1 MVLIS
6 RTGLQESEK
15 KPIKKASL
23 SPTESSDADSSLVLS
38 MPPLA
43 VPAPFTHRP
52 LADLPNPFR
61 RTGGAC
67 SILCNHPA
75 PPSAVQGL
83 LQVAK
88 ISMDKSSRE
97 CLLPL
102 KGDRLPNGAEDEDD
116 EEEAVVPE
124 ELFRRYTET
133 DSRPVT
139 PALSSSASDTYG
151 PLSRR
156 SQTPDP
162 PYRPQPPQRQK
173 TMLVLD
179 LRRSQS
185 QDAGIW
191 QSQQSRGGQSAS
203 PASSESPKNTPKAG
217 RASKFVSQASRKL
230 QQQQQQQQQSQ
241 GAARAGKKA
250 DAEPPSKT
258 TPTAAQ
264 AAAAAKK
271 KAGQKQEKKGKGDAG
286 VPEGDGGQGG
296 QVGTMVMPP
305 TPREEEAEERQ
316 SPTLE
321 RKGARKRPHKK
332 KKRSIGGGGGLEAG
346 ALAAGRGETP
356 EKEFRGMPEPRE
368 TQVSTLA
375 GDGTSSMSMRA
386 PSRATPDDALF
397 AYDAKDG
404 KLSTQ
409 PHTRPSTSQTRA
421 SPAAQYGLGS
431 AILGGDEYDHWDEE
445 GSFLDPSVLRH
456 LERELDRETVETE
469 FRPVRKR
476 ALMEALKSKWQK
488 LHHHSRKK
496 EKMVSMG
503 GSHQPHGVDTR
514 SWSLEPTNLWLN
526 LPRTF
531 SRQSA
536 RFELPF
542 DSRRFRVMT
551 PLQYVREYVILSSG
565 RRMLYNRVFNRH
577 RNKDKQDEEPDEDDD
592 SGYPEERMM
601 SINCLTGALSE
612 VMGKELTKTQA
623 EYFLRMCGH
632 DAQVSSSGE
641 QSTQVDARPQCID
654 FRTFSGIAA
663 VCERLIGGCAKLTG
677 DPDREEDDRPPG
689 LLSPRSIDPPHQIE
703 TVDFEKLPNRLRS
716 MPDVNPQ
723 LAEILMFIKDL

>member
-1 MVLIS
+1 
-6 RTGLQESEK
+6 
-15 KPIKKASL
+15 
-23 SPTESSDADSSLVLS
+23 

-43 VPAPFTHRP
+43 VPAPFTYRP

-61 RTGGAC
+61 RTGAAC

-88 ISMDKSSRE
+88 
-97 CLLPL
+97 
-102 KGDRLPNGAEDEDD
+102 GDRLQSGAEDEDD
-116 EEEAVVPE
+116 EEEADVPE

-133 DSRPVT
+133 DSRPLT
-139 PALSSSASDTYG
+139 PTLSSSVSDTHLATRSGQTDSLFYVSTPPSLSATNSSRRRYG
-151 PLSRR
+151 MPSRR

-162 PYRPQPPQRQK
+162 PYRPQAPQRQK

-203 PASSESPKNTPKAG
+203 PTSSDSPKNAPKAG
-217 RASKFVSQASRKL
+217 KVSKISPQGNSKL
-230 QQQQQQQQQSQ
+230 KQQQQ
-241 GAARAGKKA
+241 GAPRAQKQAETEPVPKA
-250 DAEPPSKT
+250 TLAAA
-258 TPTAAQ
+258 PT
-264 AAAAAKK
+264 AAAKK
-271 KAGQKQEKKGKGDAG
+271 KAGQKPEKKAKGGAEAG
-286 VPEGDGGQGG
+286 TAGGVGGQGG
-296 QVGTMVMPP
+296 QVGTTVMPP
-305 TPREEEAEERQ
+305 TPRDEDMEERL

-332 KKRSIGGGGGLEAG
+332 KKKSIGGLEAG
-346 ALAAGRGETP
+346 SLLAGRGETP

-375 GDGTSSMSMRA
+375 GDGTSSMSLRG
-386 PSRATPDDALF
+386 PSRATPEDALY
-397 AYDAKDG
+397 AYDSRDG
-404 KLSTQ
+404 KLSTV

-421 SPAAQYGLGS
+421 SPAAPYTMESTLGR
-431 AILGGDEYDHWDEE
+431 DEYDDWDEE
-445 GSFLDPSVLRH
+445 GSFLDPSALRH
-456 LERELDRETVETE
+456 LERELDRETVEAE
-469 FRPVRKR
+469 FRSVRKR

-503 GSHQPHGVDTR
+503 GVHQSHGLE
-514 SWSLEPTNLWLN
+514 SWCLEPTNLWLN

-542 DSRRFRVMT
+542 DSREFRVMT
-551 PLQYVREYVILSSG
+551 PLGYAKDYVILSSG

-577 RNKDKQDEEPDEDDD
+577 RNKDKHDEEPDEDDD
-592 SGYPEERMM
+592 VGYPEERSMN
-601 SINCLTGALSE
+601 IDRLIGALSE

-623 EYFLRMCGH
+623 EYFLRIFGYGAHNSDSCQR
-632 DAQVSSSGE
+632 A
-641 QSTQVDARPQCID
+641 STKIAAPPQCID

-663 VCERLIGGCAKLTG
+663 VCERLIGGCA
-677 DPDREEDDRPPG
+677 PMSASSESAPEEAKNQPG
-689 LLSPRSIDPPHQIE
+689 LLAARSVDPPHEIE
-703 TVDFEKLPNRLRS
+703 TVDFEKLPNRLRA